1 MREQGDN
8 RYEKNFTITLGW
20 FRNGWKATLHDWQ
33 KIRIIVGLNL

>member
-1 MREQGDN
+1 MKKILQ
-8 RYEKNFTITLGW
+8 YTLGW